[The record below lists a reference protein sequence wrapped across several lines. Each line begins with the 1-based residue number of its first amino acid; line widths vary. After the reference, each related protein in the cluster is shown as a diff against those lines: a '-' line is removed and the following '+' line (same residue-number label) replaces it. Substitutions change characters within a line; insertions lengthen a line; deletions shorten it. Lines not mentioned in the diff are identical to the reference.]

1 MRIGLVLFPE
11 VTALDAVGPFE
22 VLSRVPEVT
31 VATVGPKA
39 GPLRAQHGLG
49 LHADYAWTE
58 APAFDALLVPGGP
71 GQIDRMEDP
80 LLLGF
85 LRQQAE
91 TARWLAAV
99 CTGSLLLGAAGLLK
113 GYRATTHWR
122 YLDCLRDLG
131 AQPVRNRV
139 VLDRSRITAG
149 GVCAGIDMG
158 LFLAAHI
165 AGDQTAQTIQLQ
177 LEYNPQP
184 PFRAGSPELAEPEVL
199 ELVEEATESLY
210 LRRREQTRRLGALL
224 CQ

>member
-1 MRIGLVLFPE
+1 MRIGLVLFPD

-22 VLSRVPEVT
+22 VLARVPEVT
-31 VATVGPKA
+31 VTTVGPAA
-39 GPLRAQHGLG
+39 GSIRAQHGLG
-49 LHADYAWTE
+49 LHAEYGWTE
-58 APAFDALLVPGGP
+58 APAFDAVLVPGGP

-80 LLLGF
+80 LFLAF

-165 AGDQTAQTIQLQ
+165 AGDQAAQAIQLQ

-199 ELVEEATESLY
+199 DLVHEATESLY
-210 LRRREQTRRLGALL
+210 TRRRDQTRRLGALL